1 MTNELPKLIATSV
14 VRGSRQ
20 GESHGGV
27 YAVDFEKQEVQQYV
41 DWNKS
46 EIDFEGRG
54 ADRGLRG
61 IAFSEYDILIAAS
74 DELFRYDHNFKIKTG
89 NKNRYL
95 KHCHEICRF
104 EQTIFLTSTGF
115 DSLLAFDLSDM
126 SFVWGFHLL
135 RQFGQWSGHTFDPR
149 SDMGPQPVNDY
160 HINMIHVDD
169 TGIYFSG
176 LHTNAL
182 LRLDS
187 KMKVSE
193 VCSLPAGT
201 HNAQPY
207 REGVLF
213 NDTQSDC
220 VRYVGRGG
228 EDVAFKIATYDE
240 GDIEFA
246 GIDDSNIARQGFGR
260 GLCPV
265 GDRFVVG
272 GSSPS
277 TISLYDMDVGQK
289 VGSVNLTMDIR
300 NAVHGLELWPYDDWI
315 QAQGRH

>member
-1 MTNELPKLIATSV
+1 MTEKLPKFVATSI

-27 YAVDFEKQEVQQYV
+27 FTVDFEKQEVVQHV
-41 DWNKS
+41 DWNKT

-61 IAFSEYDILIAAS
+61 IAFNGDDIWVAAS
-74 DELFRYDHNFKIKTG
+74 DELFRYDRSFKIKTS

-115 DSLLAFDLSDM
+115 DSLLAFDLEKM
-126 SFVWGFHLL
+126 KYVWGFHLL
-135 RQFGQWSGHTFDPR
+135 RQYDQWAGHTFDPR
-149 SDMGPQPVNDY
+149 SDMGPRPVNEY
-160 HINMIHVDD
+160 HINMVHVDN

-176 LHTNAL
+176 LRTKAL
-182 LRLDS
+182 LHLDK
-187 KMKVSE
+187 KMEVSE
-193 VCSLPAGT
+193 VCSLPAGA
-201 HNAQPY
+201 HNARPY
-207 REGVLF
+207 REGLLF
-213 NDTQSDC
+213 NDTDGDC
-220 VRYVGRGG
+220 VRYVGRDGKNI
-228 EDVAFKIATYDE
+228 AFKIATYDE
-240 GDIEFA
+240 GDIESVD
-246 GIDDSNIARQGFGR
+246 IDDSSVARQGFGR

-265 GDRFVVG
+265 GERFVAG

-277 TISLYDMDVGQK
+277 TISLYDFDTNQT

-300 NAVHGLELWPYDDWI
+300 NAIHGLEPWPFDD
-315 QAQGRH
+315 